1 MTTTFSFP
9 RLVQLIRK
17 HWVENSRLY
26 FFSTLALLGLLGL
39 VFTFWST
46 TGGSHYREE
55 SAYMIFIGGIYIA
68 GSVFAS
74 MSFNMLGDK
83 PRATY
88 WLSFPASHLEKL
100 ITVIFYS
107 TIVFTLIFCACFFV
121 VKTTADFYITDLV
134 SRFPSAYSYKRVD
147 FGGGFGDMFAISMYL
162 FFAVQAFYL
171 LGSVY
176 FSRYSFVITTI
187 IGAVLIFLFTYY
199 ISKLYPASFGND
211 YAWQGT
217 RLIAHENNNPA
228 VTSFKS
234 YELPAVL
241 NKMLEFAVKYIW
253 VPVFW
258 VVAWFRL
265 KEKQV

>member
-9 RLVQLIRK
+9 RLLQLIRK

-39 VFTFWST
+39 VFTFWIATDGTHFS
-46 TGGSHYREE
+46 EDA
-55 SAYMIFIGGIYIA
+55 AYIIFIVGIYIA
-68 GSVFAS
+68 GAVFAS

-83 PRATY
+83 PKATY
-88 WLSFPASHLEKL
+88 WLSFPASHIEKL

-107 TIVFTLIFCACFFV
+107 TVVFTVIYCACFFL
-121 VKTTADFYITDLV
+121 VKTAADFYISDLV
-134 SRFPSAYSYKRVD
+134 YRFPSKYTYKPVE
-147 FGGGFGDMFAISMYL
+147 FKGGFGEVFSISMYG

-187 IGAVLIFLFTYY
+187 VGALIIFLFVYY
-199 ISKLYPASFGND
+199 MSELFSHPFGSG
-211 YAWQGT
+211 YMWQGT
-217 RLIAHENNNPA
+217 SVVAMGDNNPMT
-228 VTSFKS
+228 TSFKS
-234 YELPAVL
+234 YELSPFVKGL
-241 NKMLEFAVKYIW
+241 LEFSVKYIW
-253 VPVFW
+253 APVFW